1 MSPLPRNL
9 IAQQYLIR
17 EQRKDLMQRHLV
29 EVILP
34 PIPPQGPNYYEKKP
48 KKKKKKKGLL
58 KE

>member
-29 EVILP
+29 GVILP